1 MVRGQR
7 ISIAAICTDG
17 LLALETTSNSVNGEM
32 FFDFVCGEL
41 LPEMLPFDGSN
52 PKSII
57 IMCNCSIHHV
67 QQVADLFHV
76 AGILVLY
83 LLPYSPDYKSSLS
96 KHNTTTLYQLD

>member
-57 IMCNCSIHHV
+57 IMDNHHV
-67 QQVADLFHV
+67 QQIADV
-76 AGILVLY
+76 SCSWNISA
-83 LLPYSPDYKSSLS
+83 LL
-96 KHNTTTLYQLD
+96 TAI